1 MSFARGEGKVG
12 SLMSSNI
19 LKKQNV
25 GIAAAVLVLVA
36 TCFIP
41 GTTLLP
47 REGVLMLGI
56 FGVAAILWICESLP
70 MGITGLL
77 ALTLVVVFGIA
88 PIGEA
93 FSGFSTPTMFYLL
106 AAFSFAAIVGQT
118 SYGKRL
124 VIFLMKRTK
133 GRSSLIVLAF
143 MVAAALLSSIMSDT
157 AVVLMFLGF
166 AKGVADALECKPQE
180 SNFAKCL
187 FIGLLYGAI
196 VGGFATVAG
205 GPNNMAVLQIAG
217 LSVGFLDWM
226 KVGVPVTLFI
236 LPVCWLSVVKAFPPE
251 QFSREKVDEII
262 GQTRDIGK
270 ATVQEKKA
278 LVFVIALP
286 TLWIAGNWVP
296 ALNVT
301 IVALLGLVVAFLPG
315 VRLLTWKQ
323 YQESVPWVV
332 LLMVGSVF
340 SMSSLMAKTGV
351 INFIGS
357 LVSATGVS
365 SLAFPAALL
374 LYLLFAYGVFT
385 ICPVNGVWESLFVP
399 VLAGL
404 CAQMG
409 ISPTVAPLAI
419 LFAFGGNFLLPI
431 NPLNMYSYAY
441 GYFKFGD
448 MFKAGIVPALVLIL
462 FDAFWTPFIIGAW
475 GL

>member
-1 MSFARGEGKVG
+1 
-12 SLMSSNI
+12 MSSSV

-25 GIAAAVLVLVA
+25 GIVAAALVLVA
-36 TCFIP
+36 ACCIP
-41 GTTLLP
+41 GSGVLP

-56 FGVAAILWICESLP
+56 FGMAAILWICESLP
-70 MGITGLL
+70 VGITGLL

-93 FSGFSTPTMFYLL
+93 FAGFSTPTMFYLL
-106 AAFSFAAIVGQT
+106 AMFSFAAVIGQT

-124 VIFLMKRTK
+124 IVFLMKRTR
-133 GRSSLIVLAF
+133 GRSNLVVLAF
-143 MVAAALLSSIMSDT
+143 MAASALLSSIMSDT

-166 AKGVADALECKPQE
+166 AKGVVDALGCRPRE

-187 FIGLLYGAI
+187 FIGLLYGSI
-196 VGGFATVAG
+196 VGGFATLAG
-205 GPNNMAVLQIAG
+205 GPNNMSVLQISG
-217 LSVGFLDWM
+217 LSIGFLDWM

-236 LPVCWLSVVKAFPPE
+236 LPVCWLSLVKVFPPE
-251 QFSREKVDEII
+251 HFSKSQIDEII
-262 GQTRDIGK
+262 VQTEESGK
-270 ATVQEKKA
+270 TTGQEKKA
-278 LVFVIALP
+278 LAFAVVLP
-286 TLWIAGNWVP
+286 VLWIAGNWIPV
-296 ALNVT
+296 LNVT
-301 IVALLGLVVAFLPG
+301 VVALFGLVVAFLPG

-351 INFIGS
+351 IEFIGS
-357 LVSATGVS
+357 LVSATGMF
-365 SLAFPAALL
+365 SLAFPIALL

-385 ICPVNGVWESLFVP
+385 LCPVNGVWESLFVP
-399 VLAGL
+399 VLVGF
-404 CAQMG
+404 CSQMG
-409 ISPTVAPLAI
+409 VSPTVAPLAI

-448 MFKAGIVPALVLIL
+448 MFKAGIVPALVLIV
-462 FDAFWTPFIIGAW
+462 FDAFWTPFIVGAW